1 MGEVAVPT
9 QSNLTIPRVAVVPL
23 TRLGLSA
30 DADLVYRTLTGFGAQ
45 SVGRLGTSLG
55 LTALRIRT
63 ALDELTSLGAA
74 IPGTTDGRRP
84 GEARTWTAAPPDSVV
99 STLRIRQEQ
108 AARARF
114 HLNRQLLSIAE
125 ISHLAGAPDL
135 ARLDAVRLLHGP
147 QVHRRFVELGARTRH
162 EMWSVQ
168 PEPAFSAATV
178 ATAAPVDRA
187 TADRGVAIRTLG
199 IPAGV
204 GDASSEYAPVMTDFD
219 TQYRE
224 LPSQPVKMLIYD
236 RTTALLP
243 LVPGDASRGALEVT
257 ADSAVDGLV
266 ALFHRQWER
275 ARPPERGATRRMKLT
290 PRERAV
296 IRLLAAGHTDATTS
310 EALGL
315 SARTIA
321 YTLRSLMDRY
331 GAQNRF
337 QLGLMLGAYANDD
350 VTPPLPTDD
359 GDER

>member
-1 MGEVAVPT
+1 MGEVTVPKE
-9 QSNLTIPRVAVVPL
+9 SSLTVPRAAVVPL

-45 SVGRLGTSLG
+45 SVGRLSSSLG
-55 LTALRIRT
+55 LTAFRIRT

-74 IPGTTDGRRP
+74 IPATVDRRRA

-99 STLRIRQEQ
+99 STLRTRQEQ

-114 HLNRQLLSIAE
+114 HLNRKLLSIAE
-125 ISHLAGAPDL
+125 ISHLVGAPDL
-135 ARLDAVRLLHGP
+135 ARLDAVRLLPGP

-168 PEPAFSAATV
+168 PEPTFSAAVV
-178 ATAAPVDRA
+178 AKATEVDRS

-199 IPAGV
+199 VPAGV
-204 GDASSEYAPVMTDFD
+204 GDASDDYTTEMTDLD

-224 LPSQPVKMLIYD
+224 LPSQPVKMLIFD

-243 LVPGDASRGALEVT
+243 LVPGDPSRGALELT

-266 ALFHRQWER
+266 GLFHRQWER
-275 ARPPERGATRRMKLT
+275 SRPPDQGATRRMKLT

-359 GDER
+359 GEE